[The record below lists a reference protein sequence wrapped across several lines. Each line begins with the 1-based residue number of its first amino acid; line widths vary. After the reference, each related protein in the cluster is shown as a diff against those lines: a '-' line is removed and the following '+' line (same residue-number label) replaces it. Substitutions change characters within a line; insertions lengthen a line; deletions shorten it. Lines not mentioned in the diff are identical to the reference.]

1 MLQKKKNCD
10 KNQEKS
16 NFLFTDRNNDIDSY
30 SYGGLTLTVK
40 VWSAAFFGFCRFGG
54 NTWDSSDD
62 DWTP

>member
-40 VWSAAFFGFCRFGG
+40 V
-54 NTWDSSDD
+54 
-62 DWTP
+62 